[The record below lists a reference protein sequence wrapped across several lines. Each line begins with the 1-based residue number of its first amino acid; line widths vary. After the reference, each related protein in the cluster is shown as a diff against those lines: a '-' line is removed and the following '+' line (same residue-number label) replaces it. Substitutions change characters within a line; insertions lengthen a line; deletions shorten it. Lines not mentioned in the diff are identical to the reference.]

1 MSTRS
6 CRPEVNPIGR
16 ALSDA
21 GMLAW
26 RSLKRIPRTPDMLI
40 YATIQPIMFVLLFA
54 YVFGNAIPI
63 PGFPGARAYREFLMS
78 GIFAQTMA
86 FAVASASVGLA
97 DDMSKGLIDRFR
109 SLPMARSGV
118 IAGRV
123 VGDLVFNA
131 FVMLIMVLCGFIV
144 GWRWHNG
151 FGQALAAFAILLLF
165 AFAMLWV
172 GALIGLSVGGPEV
185 AASAGLIWLF
195 PLTFLSNAFVPTPQ
209 PAERAATGRRV
220 EPDLLDRRGLPA
232 PVRQPVAVRQP
243 RRLPG
248 PAPGLAVPDLVRRD
262 HRDLRPT
269 RSPQVPEC
277 HWALTRLIR
286 RTNNSNCVKET
297 GRELA

>member
-1 MSTRS
+1 MSTTRVDEPA
-6 CRPEVNPIGR
+6 RVNPVGR
-16 ALSDA
+16 AVSDA

-26 RSLKRIPRTPDMLI
+26 RSLKRIPRTPDMLV
-40 YATIQPIMFVLLFA
+40 YATSQPIMFVLLFA

-123 VGDLVFNA
+123 IGDLVFNA
-131 FVMLIMVLCGFIV
+131 FVMLVMVICGFIV

-151 FGQALAAFAILLLF
+151 LGQALAAFAVLLLF

-185 AASAGLIWLF
+185 ASSAGLIWLF
-195 PLTFLSNAFVPTPQ
+195 PLTFLSNAFVPTPN
-209 PAERAATGRRV
+209 
-220 EPDLLDRRGLPA
+220 LPGA
-232 PVRQPVAVRQP
+232 LQPVAEWNPISSIVAACRHLFGNP
-243 RRLPG
+243 SPFASPDG
-248 PAPGLAVPDLVRRD
+248 FPAQHPVWLSLIWCTLIIAVFAPLAVRKY
-262 HRDLRPT
+262 
-269 RSPQVPEC
+269 RSATS
-277 HWALTRLIR
+277 H
-286 RTNNSNCVKET
+286 
-297 GRELA
+297 